1 MFNQAAYLTKQS
13 ITVSQGVQLQRDL
26 PRGKCWICFLLTGTA
41 DVAPCGILNAPW
53 FAFRVG
59 WTALNQTVTDN
70 ITYLYKCNVKSDLC
84 CWLAK
89 KKKKRMQFAMN
100 DCYDNLNKCEE
111 SD

>member
-1 MFNQAAYLTKQS
+1 MLFHRMFSCKETCREESA
-13 ITVSQGVQLQRDL
+13 VFV
-26 PRGKCWICFLLTGTA
+26 FLLTGTA

-70 ITYLYKCNVKSDLC
+70 ISYLYNCDVKSDLC

-89 KKKKRMQFAMN
+89 KLIYFAMN
-100 DCYDNLNKCEE
+100 DCYDNLNKSEE

>member
-1 MFNQAAYLTKQS
+1 
-13 ITVSQGVQLQRDL
+13 LQRDV

-59 WTALNQTVTDN
+59 ALNQTVTDN
-70 ITYLYKCNVKSDLC
+70 ISYLYDCYVKSDLC

-89 KKKKRMQFAMN
+89 RKKKRKKKIV
-100 DCYDNLNKCEE
+100 CYE
-111 SD
+111 